1 MAEEDNTFNILIL
14 EDEFLMAEDL
24 KNKLHR
30 IGFKNVYASLNSLDA
45 NKILNSVKIDFAI
58 VDVSINQKHEGIGF
72 GIKLNSLSIPYIY
85 LTSYAN
91 DEIINKAKKNK
102 PAGYLIKPASE
113 NDLKT
118 TIEIAKYKAAYE
130 SMSRIEK
137 ERRFLFELNSAIN
150 FVDDNDAFFSTVIS
164 SLRPLFEL
172 DRPPNIAVLNEN
184 KTAFH
189 ITVDTTFPSIEPDL
203 IEYIKTGLK
212 KFNPIPRTDRLMEVI
227 ERSDPTI
234 YSVDELKL
242 MYINEHAHDLLDNTG
257 IKSCLIIPLKVNEPV
272 GFLNI
277 MSSKSDV
284 FGSAHFD
291 LFKAAANHI
300 AVVLQNNFFISKLN
314 KLKVKA
320 EQEKDYLIDE
330 IETDYNA
337 DDFMGN
343 SQNILSIKE
352 KVRQVS
358 KVDTSVLIVGETG
371 TGKELIAR
379 YIHKQSGNA
388 EKPMVKIN
396 CASLPSQLIESELF
410 GHEKGSFTGANKRV
424 IGKFEMANNG
434 IVFLDEIGEL
444 PLDLQPKLLRV
455 IQEKEIVR
463 IGGANPIKLNVKIL
477 AATNRDLEEEV
488 QKGNFRADL
497 FYRLNVFPIT
507 IPPLRERKE
516 EIPELADFFLRKF
529 SRKLGKNNLKFSESS
544 IARLLHYDWPGNIR
558 ELQHVIEREVIL
570 SKEKVINLTHFEFR
584 KEAPLNKNELTPSD
598 NFSIKTYKQAE
609 KDLIISTLKH
619 TNGKVRGPNG
629 AAEILDINPSTLESK
644 IRKLKIVKRKVF
656 N

>member
-1 MAEEDNTFNILIL
+1 MVEEDNAFNILIL
-14 EDEFLMAEDL
+14 EDEFLIAEDL
-24 KNKLHR
+24 KNKLYR
-30 IGFKNVYASLNSLDA
+30 IGFKNVYVGLNLMDA
-45 NKILNSVKIDFAI
+45 NKILSKEKIDFAV
-58 VDVSINQKHEGIGF
+58 VDVNINQKLEGLDF
-72 GIKLNSLSIPYIY
+72 GIKLNSRGIPYIY

-91 DEIINKAKKNK
+91 DEIVNKAKKNK

-118 TIEIAKYKAAYE
+118 TIEIAKYRATYE

-137 ERRFLFELNSAIN
+137 ERRFLYELNSAIN

-172 DRPPNIAVLNEN
+172 DRPPNIAILNEN

-189 ITVDTTFPSIEPDL
+189 ITLDTTFPTIGQDF
-203 IEYIKTGLK
+203 IEYIRTGVK
-212 KFNPIPRTDRLMEVI
+212 KFNPIPRTDTLMEVI
-227 ERSDPTI
+227 ERNDPTI
-234 YSVDELKL
+234 YTVEELKM
-242 MYINEHAHDLLDNTG
+242 MYNNEDAHTLLENAG
-257 IKSCLIIPLKVNEPV
+257 IKSCLIIPLKVNEPI

-277 MSSKSDV
+277 MSSKADV

-300 AVVLQNNFFISKLN
+300 AIVVQNNFFISKLN

-330 IETDYNA
+330 IEVDYNA

-352 KVRQVS
+352 KVKQVS

-410 GHEKGSFTGANKRV
+410 GHEKGSFTGANKRM

-434 IVFLDEIGEL
+434 IIFLDEIGEL

-477 AATNRDLEEEV
+477 AATNRDLKEEV

-497 FYRLNVFPIT
+497 FYRLNVFPIA

-516 EIPELADFFLRKF
+516 EIPALAEFFLKKF
-529 SRKLGKNNLKFSESS
+529 SRKLGKNNLKFSENS
-544 IARLLHYDWPGNIR
+544 LNHLQDYDWPGNIR

-570 SKEKVINLTHFEFR
+570 SKKKVINFTYSEFR
-584 KEAPLNKNELTPSD
+584 KEASIDKDEHTLSD

-609 KDLIISTLKH
+609 KDLIIRTLEY
-619 TNGKVRGPNG
+619 TNGKVRGPKG

-644 IRKLKIVKRKVF
+644 IRKLRIIKKKVF
-656 N
+656 S